1 MKEGNVKKQSI
12 ERCPRCGE
20 KLSKKASI
28 RDYSYMFIL
37 VCEKCGYTTTE
48 KPVSI

>member
-1 MKEGNVKKQSI
+1 VKKKK
-12 ERCPRCGE
+12 GE
-20 KLSKKASI
+20 KCPKCGTELTRKASI

-37 VCEKCGYTTTE
+37 VCKKCGYTSTE